1 MKLMTALAVTAVLAA
16 ASPALAQ
23 ERRPQTTQPPGG
35 TYEGY
40 QQSQPG
46 GQQQAELP
54 DERPVDKPH
63 PGTLRKF
70 NSNRGGGP
78 EVEFDVQAQK
88 EAEQRAK
95 MNR

>member
-1 MKLMTALAVTAVLAA
+1 MKVICALAAVAMVAA
-16 ASPALAQ
+16 TSSYAQ
-23 ERRPQTTQPPGG
+23 QSSRSTTQAPGG

-40 QQSQPG
+40 QQSRPG

-54 DERPVDKPH
+54 NERPADKAH

-78 EVEFDVQAQK
+78 EVEFETQAQK
-88 EAEQRAK
+88 QAVERAK
-95 MNR
+95 MRR

>member
-1 MKLMTALAVTAVLAA
+1 MRLTISMVVAAVIVSA
-16 ASPALAQ
+16 PAFAQ
-23 ERRPQTTQPPGG
+23 VNQPPTSPKPGG
-35 TYEGY
+35 SYEGY

-54 DERPVDKPH
+54 NERPVDKPH

-78 EVEFDVQAQK
+78 EVEFETQAQK
-88 EAEQRAK
+88 EAEKRA
-95 MNR
+95 RR

>member
-1 MKLMTALAVTAVLAA
+1 MRLCTALVVAA
-16 ASPALAQ
+16 TMAATSSFAQ
-23 ERRPQTTQPPGG
+23 QSSRSTTQAPGG

-40 QQSQPG
+40 QQSRPG

-54 DERPVDKPH
+54 NERPADMAH

-78 EVEFDVQAQK
+78 EVEFETQAQK
-88 EAEQRAK
+88 QAEERAK
-95 MNR
+95 TRR

>member
-1 MKLMTALAVTAVLAA
+1 MKVMCALAFVAMAA
-16 ASPALAQ
+16 ATSSFAQ
-23 ERRPQTTQPPGG
+23 QSSRSTTQPPGG

-40 QQSQPG
+40 PQSRPG

-54 DERPVDKPH
+54 NERPADKVH

-78 EVEFDVQAQK
+78 EVEFEVQAQK
-88 EAEQRAK
+88 EAEERAK
-95 MNR
+95 MRR